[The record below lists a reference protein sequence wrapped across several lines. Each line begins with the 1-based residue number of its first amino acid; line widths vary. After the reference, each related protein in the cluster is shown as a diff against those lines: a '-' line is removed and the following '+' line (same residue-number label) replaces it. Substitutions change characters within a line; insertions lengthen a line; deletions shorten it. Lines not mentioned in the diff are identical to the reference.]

1 MKTKTIALS
10 LSIVFLSSC
19 AALTPPP
26 YSISADTDV
35 ALKKIPVGNIDVGEF
50 KAPEDFNATCRAVGA
65 ISPPDNL
72 TFQGYIQK
80 ALADELKVA
89 GKFDDKTPKVTL
101 SGVVEKLS
109 FSSSK
114 DITQGVWDIGLR
126 VNSSNGKSD
135 FVSEHYEF
143 DSGFLGGPACQN
155 TAAAYFPAVRALI
168 GKLVESPQFIALV
181 TPKTGAGAAN

>member
-1 MKTKTIALS
+1 MNAKIIS
-10 LSIVFLSSC
+10 LLFSVVFLSSC

-35 ALKKIPVGNIDVGEF
+35 ALKKMSVGNIDVGEF
-50 KAPEDFNATCRAVGA
+50 KAPENFSAMCRAVGPIA
-65 ISPPDNL
+65 PPDNM
-72 TFQGYIQK
+72 TFQGYIRK

-89 GKFDDKTPKVTL
+89 GKFDDHAPKVTL
-101 SGVVEKLS
+101 SGSVEQLK
-109 FSSSK
+109 FSSST
-114 DITQGVWDIGLR
+114 DLVRGAWDIGLR

-143 DSGFLGGPACQN
+143 ESGFLGGPACQN

-168 GKLVESPQFIALV
+168 GKLVESPQFVALA
-181 TPKTGAGAAN
+181 TP